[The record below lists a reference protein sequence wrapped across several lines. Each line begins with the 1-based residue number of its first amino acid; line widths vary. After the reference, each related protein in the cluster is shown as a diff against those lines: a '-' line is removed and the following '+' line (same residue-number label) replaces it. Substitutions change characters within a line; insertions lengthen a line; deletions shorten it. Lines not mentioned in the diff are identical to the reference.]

1 MTSLGEQTERLQ
13 AGDLA
18 EVRQRV
24 TDGQQRRKQARSSTA
39 SDVML
44 ALGNTEKRMYAR
56 SGAML
61 KGKKATY
68 AAEKKAKKAAD
79 DEDEEEEDE
88 EEEEV
93 AEAKK
98 KAPAAKGKGKAAAKK
113 AAAKKQKTGKK
124 HEEDDFI
131 DDDDGESE
139 EEYDEDESEDE
150 QPKKR
155 KAPAKK
161 AAAGSRK
168 DQAEEVDPWNVHSA
182 NVRNNWANLQAPPL
196 EMFYWN
202 RLVVD
207 EYTYNTDR
215 DQTAIVHGL
224 KANARWVLSGTPNVS
239 GFAAVSTIGE
249 WLGLHLGSQDVSDL
263 SKAQK
268 AQQSAMERFQ
278 YFKDVQTPAWH
289 AARHRQAP
297 SLSPDLASIS
307 RRSHAPRSPPPR
319 PPPTRSPRAFLPTS
333 PCRRSSSLTGTC
345 GRTSPR
351 STRSRGRSAR

>member
-79 DEDEEEEDE
+79 DADEEEDEE

-113 AAAKKQKTGKK
+113 APAKKPATK
-124 HEEDDFI
+124 
-131 DDDDGESE
+131 
-139 EEYDEDESEDE
+139 
-150 QPKKR
+150 PPAAKKR
-155 KAPAKK
+155 KADEEVVEVRAGPPWDSRGIRRGTTPCTTRAAAWVR
-161 AAAGSRK
+161 AAAGGGTEAAGS
-168 DQAEEVDPWNVHSA
+168 
-182 NVRNNWANLQAPPL
+182 VR
-196 EMFYWN
+196 
-202 RLVVD
+202 R
-207 EYTYNTDR
+207 
-215 DQTAIVHGL
+215 
-224 KANARWVLSGTPNVS
+224 RWTRSWRCV
-239 GFAAVSTIGE
+239 
-249 WLGLHLGSQDVSDL
+249 
-263 SKAQK
+263 
-268 AQQSAMERFQ
+268 R
-278 YFKDVQTPAWH
+278 
-289 AARHRQAP
+289 AP
-297 SLSPDLASIS
+297 STAS
-307 RRSHAPRSPPPR
+307 
-319 PPPTRSPRAFLPTS
+319 
-333 PCRRSSSLTGTC
+333 
-345 GRTSPR
+345 
-351 STRSRGRSAR
+351 STRSSGRARARRPRPRGSPRTM